1 MEDLLERQDKMG
13 TKRWICR
20 HQSLSHP
27 PFLLVPQS
35 SFIVTIV
42 ELCVVVILIVSTLPA
57 TLDTLCSQVSHAQI
71 LNPIKLTENHFCE
84 SKPSLAIVIAAQI
97 QNSARLVKVEL

>member
-1 MEDLLERQDKMG
+1 MDL
-13 TKRWICR
+13 
-20 HQSLSHP
+20 P
-27 PFLLVPQS
+27 PPLIESSPLLASLLVPQS

-42 ELCVVVILIVSTLPA
+42 ELCVVILIVSTLPA

-71 LNPIKLTENHFCE
+71 LNPIKLTENYFCE
-84 SKPSLAIVIAAQI
+84 SKLSLATVIAAQI